1 MRGRKPKPLAMRL
14 AEGDARKV
22 GVRKLKAQI
31 AAEPKASRGLERP
44 AHLKGIAAATWAFWS
59 EELESMNLDC
69 RPDAPMLEGACVAY
83 ARAIAADELVDSRGL
98 IVEQDIFDKT
108 GSIVGSRS
116 VPNQA
121 IAISNAAWKNVKAFC
136 SEFGLSPASRT
147 RLTLE
152 KRDETQEELMELL
165 SSPRKP
171 RAEKVQ

>member
-1 MRGRKPKPLAMRL
+1 MRGRKPKPLGMRL

-44 AHLKGIAAATWAFWS
+44 SHMKGIAAATWAFWS

-83 ARAIAADELVDSRGL
+83 ARAIAADELVERDGL
-98 IVEQDIFDKT
+98 IIDQISNKGEVRAVT
-108 GSIVGSRS
+108 N
-116 VPNQA
+116 PA
-121 IAISNAAWKNVKAFC
+121 ISISNAAWKNVKAFC

-152 KRDETQEELMELL
+152 KRDETQQELMELL